1 MISEHVLTNETK
13 YAETYSH
20 LVILDLRFKQGDT
33 FQCNLPLLA
42 NISKE
47 YQQRNG
53 KKCSNCT
60 QQSGLE
66 FQIQYL
72 IRLTK
77 LNTICWKNFI
87 ETFSE
92 KYALWKKNSFPLITK
107 GKQMYLGITT
117 LQCRNC
123 HNALWQVPIGNL
135 ASSEDR
141 CIRCSRF
148 SLGKRESFTLW
159 KNSNL
164 ENLKFTLTSLEI
176 DFVYLQSRK
185 IRSRLHI
192 F

>member
-66 FQIQYL
+66 FEIQYL

-77 LNTICWKNFI
+77 LNAICKRNFAKLFREHKHLPKPKYYI
-87 ETFSE
+87 SE
-92 KYALWKKNSFPLITK
+92 LRHCGRTA
-107 GKQMYLGITT
+107 
-117 LQCRNC
+117 R
-123 HNALWQVPIGNL
+123 WQVPIGNL
-135 ASSEDR
+135 ASSEED
-141 CIRCSRF
+141 
-148 SLGKRESFTLW
+148 
-159 KNSNL
+159 
-164 ENLKFTLTSLEI
+164 
-176 DFVYLQSRK
+176 
-185 IRSRLHI
+185 
-192 F
+192 